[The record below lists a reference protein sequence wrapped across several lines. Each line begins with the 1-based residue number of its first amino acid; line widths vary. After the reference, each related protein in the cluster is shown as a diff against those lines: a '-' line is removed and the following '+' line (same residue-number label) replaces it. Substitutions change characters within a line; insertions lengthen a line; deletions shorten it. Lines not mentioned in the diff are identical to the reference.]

1 MDWLTLQIVCNI
13 VITELKNPT
22 WKTGNCRSMKPK
34 CPGQSF
40 NPLLQVIH
48 VASFWLTPCTQK
60 RLKSSY
66 KGQIIIINWRSWG
79 NRAK

>member
-48 VASFWLTPCTQK
+48 IASF
-60 RLKSSY
+60 
-66 KGQIIIINWRSWG
+66 
-79 NRAK
+79 

>member
-48 VASFWLTPCTQK
+48 VASFWLTPYTQK
-60 RLKSSY
+60 RLKTT
-66 KGQIIIINWRSWG
+66 
-79 NRAK
+79 